1 LGKIDIIEI
10 RRITVSNGWEIP
22 WYDIDDVYPY
32 FGYVNRRAAL
42 RAIRVGRFPI
52 PSYILSGRMRVV
64 DREVFYDFFRQ
75 KRPKQVS

>member
-1 LGKIDIIEI
+1 MSD
-10 RRITVSNGWEIP
+10 GWEIP
-22 WYDIDDVYPY
+22 WYEIEDVYPY

-64 DREVFYDFFRQ
+64 DREVFNNFFLQ
-75 KRPKQVS
+75 KGPKQVS